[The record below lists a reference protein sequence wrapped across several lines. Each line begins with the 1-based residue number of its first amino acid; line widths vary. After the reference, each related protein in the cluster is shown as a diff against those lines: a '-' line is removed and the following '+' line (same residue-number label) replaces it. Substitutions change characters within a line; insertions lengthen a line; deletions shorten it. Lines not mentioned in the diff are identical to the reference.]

1 MNFLGSMFYFLD
13 TLTAFDTCC
22 LIAIYSMFLLLFANA
37 CMQFKL
43 SNVAE
48 CLHIIIF
55 CVIIFTCF
63 CLYLIDEKSFNIL
76 RNSSFLRTAY
86 VTNIAVFSIYMI
98 YNLCKNRGLFM
109 IKNNSF
115 ECEQDCIRNVKS
127 VDDNFK
133 RKQLESSYN
142 DKDGVYK
149 DYNYYYRYDYD
160 KYAEPYTSI
169 PEISRASNVYIGQ
182 DMPFLRNKTRMNYCI
197 NNNFENY
204 ETNRRINNQIF
215 KNRYIGY
222 YSEDDFIN
230 DINLEENNFNY
241 KDYKDNYN
249 DDVTNTCE
257 KINFGQSNNNVSCN
271 NEMTSSAFNNSY
283 DLCKESNVLDKVKN
297 MLQENN
303 ASFDERISLVR
314 VDMEKLRDSIQGIV
328 DRITKM
334 FELFTVVLQQQ
345 KSRD

>member
-1 MNFLGSMFYFLD
+1 MNFFESMFYFLD

-22 LIAIYSMFLLLFANA
+22 LIAIYSMFLLLLANA
-37 CMQFKL
+37 FMKFKL
-43 SNVAE
+43 SNIAE

-63 CLYLIDEKSFNIL
+63 CLYLIDERSFNIL
-76 RNSSFLRTAY
+76 RNSSFLRTVY
-86 VTNIAVFSIYMI
+86 ITNIAVFSIYMI
-98 YNLCKNRGLFM
+98 YNIYKNRRLFM
-109 IKNNSF
+109 INNDNNF
-115 ECEQDCIRNVKS
+115 ECWQGCTHEVKK

-133 RKQLESSYN
+133 KKQSELSYN
-142 DKDGVYK
+142 DKDGIYK

-169 PEISRASNVYIGQ
+169 PVINNIQ
-182 DMPFLRNKTRMNYCI
+182 DMSFLRNTTRMNYCI
-197 NNNFENY
+197 NNNFENF
-204 ETNRRINNQIF
+204 ETNKKVNNQIS
-215 KNRYIGY
+215 KNRYIEH

-230 DINLEENNFNY
+230 DINLEEDTFNNY
-241 KDYKDNYN
+241 KYGNCDDNRN
-249 DDVTNTCE
+249 TTNKCGE
-257 KINFGQSNNNVSCN
+257 INFKQINDACDNK
-271 NEMTSSAFNNSY
+271 MTSYNTFNKSY
-283 DLCKESNVLDKVKN
+283 GLCKESNVLDKVRN